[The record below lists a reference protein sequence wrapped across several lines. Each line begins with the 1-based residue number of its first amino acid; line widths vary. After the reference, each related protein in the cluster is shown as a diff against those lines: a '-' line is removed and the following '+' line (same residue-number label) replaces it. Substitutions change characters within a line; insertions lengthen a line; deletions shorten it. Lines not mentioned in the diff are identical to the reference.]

1 MLGTDKG
8 KIIWGKSD
16 MAELVADL
24 AILTEF
30 ATDRLAEKYGQ
41 SNAEKVI
48 SKVLGE
54 SIADSHKKNSG
65 KGALV

>member
-1 MLGTDKG
+1 
-8 KIIWGKSD
+8 

-30 ATDRLAEKYGQ
+30 ATDRLAEKFGQ
-41 SNAEKVI
+41 SNAEKAI

-54 SIADSHKKNSG
+54 AMANSHKKNSG
-65 KGALV
+65 KGDLI